1 MKRKTRTKAPD
12 ARDAEVGRRIRAQRL
27 VCSMSQTEL
36 GQRVGITF
44 QQIQKYEKGVNRV
57 GAGRLAKIAEV
68 LSVPVAFFFGGSDQP
83 TQEATDSINSG
94 LGFLETSGAVR
105 LVRAYAMIDDPHVRR
120 GLVDLAEGIA
130 GRRGRKPRKHA
141 PAIAYS
147 ELKEPALPSRGR
159 N

>member
-1 MKRKTRTKAPD
+1 
-12 ARDAEVGRRIRAQRL
+12 
-27 VCSMSQTEL
+27 
-36 GQRVGITF
+36 
-44 QQIQKYEKGVNRV
+44 
-57 GAGRLAKIAEV
+57 
-68 LSVPVAFFFGGSDQP
+68 
-83 TQEATDSINSG
+83 
-94 LGFLETSGAVR
+94 
-105 LVRAYAMIDDPHVRR
+105 MIDDPHVRR